1 MSEQQLDTGT
11 PVHGPFGGCSRLLDH
26 YKQTGTGLL
35 EFELR
40 VCGSIGPS
48 KAHFAQFSASV
59 SFVPVEVLEAYLDD
73 VLDLG
78 VSDESLF
85 IKKTRPAIRAILLL
99 GVCVAAL
106 ALLIIRT
113 PEVMVS
119 STLPLLLLVVFLA
132 GLGSALYFVPRTKV
146 LRRFNFA
153 TVLSREIS
161 HRRGLDRS
169 DMGGLATRLLMKEWW
184 GSKTSVPTPLGS
196 VNRTGTTVH

>member
-1 MSEQQLDTGT
+1 MLDQ
-11 PVHGPFGGCSRLLDH
+11 
-26 YKQTGTGLL
+26 YKQTGCGLL
-35 EFELR
+35 EFEAR
-40 VCGSIGPS
+40 VCGGIGPS
-48 KAHFAQFSASV
+48 KAHFAQFSAAV

-85 IKKTRPAIRAILLL
+85 IRKSRPAIRAILLL
-99 GVCVAAL
+99 VVCVVAL
-106 ALLIIRT
+106 VLLAVRT
-113 PEVMVS
+113 PEVVVS
-119 STLPLLLLVVFLA
+119 SSLPLLLLVVFLA

-169 DMGGLATRLLMKEWW
+169 DVGGLATRLFMREWW
-184 GSKTSVPTPLGS
+184 GSKSSISTPLGS
-196 VNRTGTTVH
+196 LNRDFGGQEVAAEELVISPAAIPVKVH